1 MTIYRSYYIKPR
13 LFVLLIIFIMFT
25 GCGEEKNI
33 YNILSKGENS
43 EVFTVEVKKWFNG
56 HKAAYSITWDELWG
70 HQKTQDVVDKAV
82 DEILSRGMRVDFE
95 MNTSTFE
102 KYPDL
107 IAQIR
112 DEVIPRGIHFFGHGH
127 LHVRSDSLTFEE
139 AFHNFF
145 QCYYLMEE
153 WGFNPKVYAYPHSSG
168 YFPSTQ
174 LACESAGF
182 IFARGSMFDPDKYFI
197 CPDDV
202 KEPENWFFLPS
213 VQIGQLWIYIHN
225 HDEMRPLLEATLEKS
240 AWLIGLY
247 HALGYPDGY
256 CYYPYEDFLKDLD
269 FLEENDFWCSN
280 MDVIACYIKERNNFQ
295 MDVKIISSGDNL
307 LSRRINMLH
316 N

>member
-1 MTIYRSYYIKPR
+1 
-13 LFVLLIIFIMFT
+13 
-25 GCGEEKNI
+25 
-33 YNILSKGENS
+33 
-43 EVFTVEVKKWFNG
+43 
-56 HKAAYSITWDELWG
+56 
-70 HQKTQDVVDKAV
+70 
-82 DEILSRGMRVDFE
+82 

-107 IAQIR
+107 VAQIR

-127 LHVRSDSLTFEE
+127 LHVRNDSLTFEE
-139 AFHNFF
+139 AFQNFF

-153 WGFNPKVYAYPHSSG
+153 WGFNPKAYAYPHSSG

-174 LACESAGF
+174 LACQSAGF
-182 IFARGSMFDPDKYFI
+182 IFARGSTFEPDKYFI

-280 MDVIACYIKERNNFQ
+280 MDIIACYIKERNNFQ
-295 MDVKIISSGDNL
+295 MDVKLISSGNNLKYDVVFNDNL
-307 LSRRINMLH
+307 DNAIYDTPLTIELTFDASVGIKKVKFEPEIDPGKDIYTITNNKLQINIIPDGQKYTMTLY